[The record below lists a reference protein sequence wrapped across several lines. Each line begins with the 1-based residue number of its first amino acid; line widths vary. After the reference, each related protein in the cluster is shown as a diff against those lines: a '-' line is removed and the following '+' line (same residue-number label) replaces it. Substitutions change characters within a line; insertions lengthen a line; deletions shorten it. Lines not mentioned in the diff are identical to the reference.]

1 MKMDAVSSR
10 GVFVEELTTVNRK
23 LRTLFDARARAH
35 GLTFAR
41 ARLLLYLSTMEGCTQ
56 KELADV
62 LEVEQPSVVNM
73 IDALEESGLLERRA
87 VEGDRRAKQ
96 LVLTDAAR
104 IQAKDV
110 IGFAEEMRRQ
120 VLDGVDEADLL
131 AATRVLRVI
140 TNNVGALS

>member
-1 MKMDAVSSR
+1 MDTVSSR

-41 ARLLLYLSTMEGCTQ
+41 ARLLLYLSKMEGCTQ

>member
-1 MKMDAVSSR
+1 MDAVSSR

-41 ARLLLYLSTMEGCTQ
+41 ARLLLYLSKMEGCTQ